1 MKRLIAF
8 VTVLCLV
15 ALGSVTAFAA
25 PKEILTVSG
34 PERNT
39 CTPGSTITLT
49 FGLAEGSNA
58 AAVNVEVTYDT
69 DTFEFIEYQNGDLL
83 TDALA
88 AGNNA
93 DGKFLFTLA
102 TLTPITKAGSLFTV
116 DFKVDSKATGDHS
129 FFFYSTAFSDENNN
143 DIETNTVETV
153 LSVKGDAVSEVSV
166 TPVYSADE
174 NNSQYV
180 VSADNGESAT
190 GVLVNPDA
198 TSSQTAQ
205 TTDGEGNGS
214 STWVIV
220 GVIVLAVGAL
230 ALLVVAAVVKARKGD
245 KEVENQSILDDDA
258 KALLDLES
266 DALEDKKDKE

>member
-8 VTVLCLV
+8 LTVLCLV
-15 ALGSVTAFAA
+15 AFCSVTAFAA
-25 PKEILTVSG
+25 SKDVLTVSG
-34 PERNT
+34 PEGNT

-58 AAVNVEVTYDT
+58 AAVNVEVSYDT
-69 DTFEFIEYQNGDLL
+69 DTFEYVEYQNGDLL
-83 TDALA
+83 TDAIA
-88 AGNNA
+88 VGNNS
-93 DGKFLFTLA
+93 DGKVLFTLA
-102 TLTPITKAGSLFTV
+102 TLTPITNAGSLFTV
-116 DFKVDSKATGDHS
+116 DFKVDSKATGEHS
-129 FFFYSTAFSDENNN
+129 FFFYSTAFSDVDGN

-153 LSVKGDAVSEVSV
+153 LTVTGDAVSEVSV

-198 TSSQTAQ
+198 TSSKTAQ
-205 TTDGEGNGS
+205 TADGEGDGS

-230 ALLVVAAVVKARKGD
+230 ALLVVAAVVKAKKGD

-258 KALLDLES
+258 KALLDLET
-266 DALEDKKDKE
+266 DALEDKEDQK